1 MPLSQ
6 EKKPSGRSATRKQMK
21 IEFPPQRLDGSGK
34 HEPLLLGKRK
44 SIENGDG
51 GAKDNAKKGLR
62 KLHSSPSSDC
72 SAADTIEDVSS
83 QGRCGTSTAAA
94 APAAT
99 SAGPSRKECAA
110 SSKGRKKLYTGT
122 KAGLLK
128 IRYRE
133 GKAGIQVLLNL
144 QQYTHR
150 EMER

>member
-1 MPLSQ
+1 
-6 EKKPSGRSATRKQMK
+6 MK
-21 IEFPPQRLDGSGK
+21 IAFPPRRLDASGK

-44 SIENGDG
+44 STGNGDG

-62 KLHSSPSSDC
+62 KLHLSPSSEC

-83 QGRCGTSTAAA
+83 QGHCGTSAA

-99 SAGPSRKECAA
+99 TAAGPSRKDCAA
-110 SSKGRKKLYTGT
+110 SSSKGRKKLYTGT

-133 GKAGIQVLLNL
+133 GKAGVKVLLNL
-144 QQYTHR
+144 QNTHI
-150 EMER
+150 ER